1 MQHVV
6 MLSAW
11 AHTKHRITVTEK
23 NTIKCTSMHTD
34 AQECVWEKTWKK
46 QHHFGGKTTLHPRQ
60 PLSSGSVWEGQNLA
74 PPQPLAD

>member
-11 AHTKHRITVTEK
+11 AHTKHRITVTVK

-34 AQECVWEKTWKK
+34 AQECVWEKTTPLW
-46 QHHFGGKTTLHPRQ
+46 GKTTLHPRQ
-60 PLSSGSVWEGQNLA
+60 PTPE
-74 PPQPLAD
+74 